1 MKLLWKIYASKKNNI
16 KFISDLINL
25 VEKDSIF
32 KHFYYFDKLSSTQD
46 YAFKIIKRKKK
57 IHPSVI
63 ICNIQT
69 NGKGRKGS
77 SWSSPKGGIWMS
89 LILETSMKVEHLF
102 IFVMISAV
110 CICETI
116 EKKTN
121 IKPHIKWP
129 NDIFINGKKI
139 AGILLDVE
147 TDIDGKNKLI
157 LGMGINTKNDLDV
170 TILEI
175 QKNNLSYYPVTTMKK
190 ELNGSEISN
199 IGFLSRLLYNLN
211 VSLLKIDTNSFFYD
225 HIFKNYKDRI
235 MNSKN
240 SLQYSFKNDDNEAF
254 EGELIDLARDGSLIV
269 KDIQQKK
276 LKISS
281 ADNVN
286 IK

>member
-1 MKLLWKIYASKKNNI
+1 
-16 KFISDLINL
+16 
-25 VEKDSIF
+25 
-32 KHFYYFDKLSSTQD
+32 
-46 YAFKIIKRKKK
+46 
-57 IHPSVI
+57 
-63 ICNIQT
+63 
-69 NGKGRKGS
+69 
-77 SWSSPKGGIWMS
+77 
-89 LILETSMKVEHLF
+89 
-102 IFVMISAV
+102 MISAV